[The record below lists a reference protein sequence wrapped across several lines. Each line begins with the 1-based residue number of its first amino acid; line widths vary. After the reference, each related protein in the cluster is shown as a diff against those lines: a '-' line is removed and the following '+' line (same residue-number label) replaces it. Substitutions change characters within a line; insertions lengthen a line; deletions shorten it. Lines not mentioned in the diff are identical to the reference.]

1 MIVSKTL
8 KFEAGHRLAFG
19 YPGNCQHAHGHSYI
33 VTVVMEATTDDL
45 DKFGF
50 VKDFNDFKPLKQ
62 WIDDKWDHAFL
73 VAQND
78 TPMLTF
84 LRENKQRHFIFDS
97 NPTAENIARELF
109 IVAEELLN
117 DGGATVTEV
126 RVNET
131 ATSEAVYRSTLVQD
145 ALDARRLLTAAKA

>member
-33 VTVVMEATTDDL
+33 VTVVMEANTDEL

-50 VKDFNDFKPLKQ
+50 VKDFNDFKPLKE
-62 WIDDKWDHAFL
+62 WVDTNWDHAFL
-73 VAQND
+73 VAKQD
-78 TPMLTF
+78 TPMLNF
-84 LRENKQRHFIFDS
+84 LVENNQRHFIFDS

-109 IVAEELLN
+109 IVAETMLN
-117 DGGATVTEV
+117 DDGASVTEV

-131 ATSEAVYRSTLVQD
+131 ANSEAIYRSTLVQD
-145 ALDARRLLTAAKA
+145 ALDTKRLMAHAS